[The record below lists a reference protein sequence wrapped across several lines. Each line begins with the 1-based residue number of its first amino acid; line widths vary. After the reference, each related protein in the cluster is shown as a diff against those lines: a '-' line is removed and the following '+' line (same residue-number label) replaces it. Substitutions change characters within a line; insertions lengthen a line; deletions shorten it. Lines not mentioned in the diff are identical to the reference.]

1 MKVTFDS
8 NVWEKLVSESSDY
21 PTIRGRIRDGS
32 MSPYLCE
39 ISVSLRSELDR
50 QQFFPN
56 YRPIITFIRIDMICM
71 QIGEQDIVHRFRLY
85 TDSR

>member
-1 MKVTFDS
+1 MARCLHICVRFLS
-8 NVWEKLVSESSDY
+8 RWS
-21 PTIRGRIRDGS
+21 
-32 MSPYLCE
+32 
-39 ISVSLRSELDR
+39 RSELDR

-56 YRPIITFIRIDMICM
+56 YRPIITFTRIDMICM